1 MKRLLLVVMLVL
13 CTNLVNA
20 QSQKESVIK
29 LKSGIEI
36 SGTIVEHT
44 NTSIAIKD
52 NNGDTFFYNMHEVVS
67 INGKN
72 INKKQ
77 SAVTSGA
84 NSGKRGSNGRGYGGK
99 IEFYGG
105 YGIVEGSYDLSFTAI
120 NGYHFGPS
128 FYLGAGVGVKV
139 YGDYQQVGYYYALG
153 YPLYDYVPIVCMPI
167 FLYCQCTF
175 MKGRK
180 VRPYISLGVGGNIAF
195 TLVNSGYGGYD
206 YGNYNDYGD
215 YYGDYRP
222 HGFFLEPSVG
232 LSVKLKSS
240 MALNFAITSQM
251 NLMNTIGLGAK
262 VGFSF

>member
-105 YGIVEGSYDLSFTAI
+105 YALIAGSYDLSFTAI

-139 YGDYQQVGYYYALG
+139 YADYQQVGYNYALG

-180 VRPYISLGVGGNIAF
+180 VRPYISLGVGGNIALTSVDEYMF
-195 TLVNSGYGGYD
+195 DSYVGPSRY
-206 YGNYNDYGD
+206 
-215 YYGDYRP
+215 
-222 HGFFLEPSVG
+222 HSSFLEPSVG

-240 MALNFAITSQM
+240 MALNFAITGQIG
-251 NLMNTIGLGAK
+251 LPETIGLGAK

>member
-105 YGIVEGSYDLSFTAI
+105 CDIVNGSYDLSLTAI

-128 FYLGAGVGVKV
+128 FYLGAGVGLKI
-139 YGDYQQVGYYYALG
+139 YGNKNYDFYYGYSWID
-153 YPLYDYVPIVCMPI
+153 PVVCMPI

-180 VRPYISLGVGGNIAF
+180 VRPYISLGVGGNIAL
-195 TLVNSGYGGYD
+195 TSVYDGYMFVSYS
-206 YGNYNDYGD
+206 
-215 YYGDYRP
+215 P

-251 NLMNTIGLGAK
+251 SLIETIGLGAK

>member
-1 MKRLLLVVMLVL
+1 LAHSK
-13 CTNLVNA
+13 
-20 QSQKESVIK
+20 KESVIK

-84 NSGKRGSNGRGYGGK
+84 NSGKRGTNGRGYGGK

-105 YGIVEGSYDLSFTAI
+105 YALIAGSYDLSFTAI

-139 YGDYQQVGYYYALG
+139 YGDYQQVGYSYALD
-153 YPLYDYVPIVCMPI
+153 YPLYDYEPIVCMPI

-180 VRPYISLGVGGNIAF
+180 VRPYISLGVGGNIALTSVYEYMF
-195 TLVNSGYGGYD
+195 DS
-206 YGNYNDYGD
+206 
-215 YYGDYRP
+215 YRP

-251 NLMNTIGLGAK
+251 NLIHTIGLGAK